1 MIEDLKLLIELQEID
16 SAIVNKADIIDAIP
30 QKVSSV
36 EQPLIDTQAVYDKN
50 RQKYENL
57 QKKKRD
63 REQFLDDSND
73 KIKKLKARISEIKTN
88 KEYQAFLKEIESA
101 EKERHAI
108 EDEILSLME
117 DLDTL
122 QKELTAQEAKV
133 KTEEEKV
140 GAFKNKL
147 QGDIAEVEKEL
158 DELKLRRGDLLKGID
173 REIYDLY
180 SKILKT
186 KKGLAVVEAKDEIC
200 RGCNMNIPPQLFVEI
215 KKNEKIIQCPQCNR
229 ILYFP
234 PAVP

>member
-1 MIEDLKLLIELQEID
+1 MIEDLRFLVELQEID

-30 QKVSSV
+30 RKLSSV
-36 EQPLIDTQAVYDKN
+36 EQPLRDAQSVYDKN
-50 RQKYENL
+50 KLKYEIL

-63 REQFLDDSND
+63 KEQFLDDVNE
-73 KIKKLKARISEIKTN
+73 KVKKLKSRISEIKTN

-101 EKERHAI
+101 EKERHAV

-117 DLDTL
+117 ALDAMHN
-122 QKELTAQEAKV
+122 ELASQESRI

-140 GAFKNKL
+140 EAFKKKL
-147 QGDIAEVEKEL
+147 QGDIVEVEKEL
-158 DELKLRRGDLLKGID
+158 DELKLRRESLLKGID
-173 REIYDLY
+173 AEIYKLY

-215 KKNEKIIQCPQCNR
+215 KKNEKIIQCPQCSR
-229 ILYFP
+229 MLYWR
-234 PAVP
+234 V